1 MKKKLGDLTLR
12 EIKEILDNHEC
23 EKYDYYCNGCT
34 WQHLHCGELSQILVD
49 IEKEIDVYE

>member
-12 EIKEILDNHEC
+12 EIRELLDNNEC
-23 EKYDYYCNGCT
+23 EKYDYHCNGCV

>member
-12 EIKEILDNHEC
+12 EIRELLDNNEC
-23 EKYDYYCNGCT
+23 EKYDYHCNGCV
-34 WQHLHCGELSQILVD
+34 WQHLHCGEISQILVD

>member
-23 EKYDYYCNGCT
+23 EKYDYHCSGCT
-34 WQHLHCGELSQILVD
+34 WQHLHCGELFKILAD
-49 IEKEIDVYE
+49 IEKEVVVYE